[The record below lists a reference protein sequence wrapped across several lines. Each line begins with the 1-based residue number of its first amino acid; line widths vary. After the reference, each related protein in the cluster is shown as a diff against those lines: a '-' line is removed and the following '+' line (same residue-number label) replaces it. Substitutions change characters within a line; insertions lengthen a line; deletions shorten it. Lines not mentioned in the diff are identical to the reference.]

1 MSKRNLVKRRE
12 HNKIGNPKLARQSDS
27 FVFNPEAEAE
37 NSDLVYG
44 RHPVLAILNSHRP
57 IERIWVT
64 AKLRQVPHFYE
75 LIQTAK
81 ANGAIVDEVETRRL
95 DLLTQGGNHQGI
107 AAQIAPYDYWE
118 LEELIEQAK
127 NSTTEPIIIIADG
140 ISDPHN
146 LGAIIRTAEAMG
158 TQGLVIPQ
166 RRAVGVNSTVMKAS
180 AGALATFPVARVV
193 NLNQALE
200 KLKQA
205 GFWLYGTTAESSKLL
220 HTIDFRGAIGLV
232 VGSEGK
238 GLSSL
243 IQRNCDELVAIP
255 LSGNTPSLNASVAT
269 AIVIYEVCRQRLSN

>member
-1 MSKRNLVKRRE
+1 
-12 HNKIGNPKLARQSDS
+12 
-27 FVFNPEAEAE
+27 
-37 NSDLVYG
+37 
-44 RHPVLAILNSHRP
+44 
-57 IERIWVT
+57 
-64 AKLRQVPHFYE
+64 
-75 LIQTAK
+75 
-81 ANGAIVDEVETRRL
+81 
-95 DLLTQGGNHQGI
+95 
-107 AAQIAPYDYWE
+107 
-118 LEELIEQAK
+118 
-127 NSTTEPIIIIADG
+127 
-140 ISDPHN
+140 
-146 LGAIIRTAEAMG
+146 
-158 TQGLVIPQ
+158 
-166 RRAVGVNSTVMKAS
+166 MKAS